1 MISMNQKQEIILRY
15 YRQGHGKK
23 NIARGMKLD
32 VKTVRRYLQEH
43 EQKRK
48 ALTQVKA
55 KKPKR

>member
-1 MISMNQKQEIILRY
+1 MNQKQEIILRY